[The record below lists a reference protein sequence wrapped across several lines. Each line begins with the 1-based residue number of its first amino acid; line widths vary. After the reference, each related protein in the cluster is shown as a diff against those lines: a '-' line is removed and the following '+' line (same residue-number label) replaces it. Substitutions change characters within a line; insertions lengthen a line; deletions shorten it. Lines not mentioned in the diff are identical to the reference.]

1 VQIEIRS
8 LRSLAVRRQRACVVG
23 SVGQAKKKN
32 WLKSITYQFR
42 NSRTL
47 PISCSHGGH
56 GVHGGVLAARSLP
69 PLVSGETSGRHC
81 IELAITLSAL
91 FFQRATL
98 FNELLG

>member
-42 NSRTL
+42 NSRTYR
-47 PISCSHGGH
+47 S
-56 GVHGGVLAARSLP
+56 AARTEGTVFTVGCLP
-69 PLVSGETSGRHC
+69 LDRFRRWFLERPPVVIVSNWR
-81 IELAITLSAL
+81 
-91 FFQRATL
+91 
-98 FNELLG
+98 